1 MTTPTTIAEF
11 LTKVTEELGV
21 QPEVRELLSD
31 LAGLSSIVEDAI
43 QGDIVLDIS
52 PTTVAP
58 VPTSSAW
65 TRNVV
70 LTLQNAAGETHT
82 WCDMAFTTTLSV
94 GDTSTAGTATIVSTT
109 LTFVNGVA
117 TIVVSGDA
125 QDWLDTET
133 DTLTIANMTIMGYTV
148 TGGTSVETFT
158 A

>member
-65 TRNVV
+65 TSN
-70 LTLQNAAGETHT
+70 
-82 WCDMAFTTTLSV
+82 
-94 GDTSTAGTATIVSTT
+94 
-109 LTFVNGVA
+109 
-117 TIVVSGDA
+117 
-125 QDWLDTET
+125 
-133 DTLTIANMTIMGYTV
+133 
-148 TGGTSVETFT
+148 
-158 A
+158 